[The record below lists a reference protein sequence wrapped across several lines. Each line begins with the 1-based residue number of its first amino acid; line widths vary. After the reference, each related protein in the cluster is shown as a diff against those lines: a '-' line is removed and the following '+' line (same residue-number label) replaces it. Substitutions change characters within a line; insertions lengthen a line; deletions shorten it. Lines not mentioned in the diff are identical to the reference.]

1 MHKLNNF
8 KKAKLRFCKCL
19 FGLRVPSPREG
30 SSRPLA
36 RQAGTG
42 TEGASKQ
49 ARTKQAINQLRALP
63 VGAIIIH
70 KIHYQNTSGRAPSQA
85 RECSQHSL
93 PGHLPNRPWQA
104 KQAITHTIHYKSSLQ
119 ERLRKISARCPPQK
133 NHLLTKSP
141 PFSKVRHMCMSQASW
156 FC

>member
-1 MHKLNNF
+1 MVVVGVMVVVVVVDQSVVVVVVDQWWWWWWWWISGGVVVLVVTRLLAIPF
-8 KKAKLRFCKCL
+8 K
-19 FGLRVPSPREG
+19 
-30 SSRPLA
+30 
-36 RQAGTG
+36 
-42 TEGASKQ
+42 
-49 ARTKQAINQLRALP
+49 
-63 VGAIIIH
+63 
-70 KIHYQNTSGRAPSQA
+70 NTSGRAPSQA
-85 RECSQHSL
+85 REYSQHSL
-93 PGHLPNRPWQA
+93 PGHLPNRPWPA